1 MLKKIHKFLYYY
13 LSIFLLTWSVNAQ
26 YIFEESNLPG
36 KISLYHVAEVADV
49 GSSKITI
56 YDVLSNVK
64 SYRHLRSENENLGF
78 STHYF
83 WIKFE
88 LENRTTNHL
97 EYYLEAARP
106 TIDLADLYQID
117 SNSKITRF
125 RSGDNMSFE
134 DRSYKDRKCSFK
146 IILKP
151 GEKLQYYLHLQSGG
165 DTINLPLL
173 LRDTK
178 SLMEI
183 SSLEQFFFGIFYGIL
198 LIAGIIYLFFYFAL
212 HERVFAFYSLYIFA
226 IGLMQF
232 SIDGYF
238 YQFITP
244 NGGYFSLRSVLIF
257 AAFATFFLGRY
268 SQLFLHLKTH
278 DPIMSKFLNV
288 WYVLLLMMLMAVL
301 FIPAALPYCFPVAN
315 ILGMLILLTIFV
327 SVIRL
332 GYLKVPVDNFFKIG
346 ITFLILG
353 FVIFILNNFGQM
365 SPSFVW
371 QNSSKFGTGIE
382 VIFLSLSMANL
393 IRKIKTEREDYN
405 NMALLKSEEMNDMK
419 SYFLSNISH
428 ELRTPLNAIMNIS
441 NDMSKNA
448 DDEKVRQNAQVIKYS
463 SHSLLSSINDILD
476 FSKIEKGE
484 IVLESVNFEPLK
496 VLEHIKNNAA
506 VRAKDQGLDFIYSRS
521 AYIPEMLNGDVIR
534 LGQIVNNVFSNAI
547 KFTPSGFVKFGIE
560 SESRPENKARLTL
573 TISDSGVGIPKTKM
587 DSIFDSFTQD
597 NFNNKRKF
605 GGLGL
610 GLYIVKSLVDMK
622 GGSIVMESIPNV
634 GTNCK
639 IVIEYDV
646 VTQSIHSETLIDAFD
661 LHGKKILV
669 VEDNGINQ
677 IVIKMIAS
685 KWKNVTVIYV
695 NNGLEGVEA
704 VKEQNFDLIL
714 MDLQMPI
721 MDGYEAATAIR
732 NGEAGESN
740 KNIPI
745 IAVTADVMESTK
757 QKIKD
762 LGMNDYLSKPL
773 RNETLYE
780 AVKKLI

>member
-1 MLKKIHKFLYYY
+1 MLNKSPKLLFFSYLCCLLFSPLANAQCVFRNHDFPTQFSVHSLAEFVGFGEKNIASEKIIPIKLPNH
-13 LSIFLLTWSVNAQ
+13 SVN
-26 YIFEESNLPG
+26 IESETLMALFTSG
-36 KISLYHVAEVADV
+36 VFCGIVLILGSL
-49 GSSKITI
+49 
-56 YDVLSNVK
+56 
-64 SYRHLRSENENLGF
+64 
-78 STHYF
+78 
-83 WIKFE
+83 
-88 LENRTTNHL
+88 
-97 EYYLEAARP
+97 
-106 TIDLADLYQID
+106 
-117 SNSKITRF
+117 
-125 RSGDNMSFE
+125 
-134 DRSYKDRKCSFK
+134 
-146 IILKP
+146 
-151 GEKLQYYLHLQSGG
+151 
-165 DTINLPLL
+165 
-173 LRDTK
+173 
-178 SLMEI
+178 
-183 SSLEQFFFGIFYGIL
+183 
-198 LIAGIIYLFFYFAL
+198 YLFFYFTIKRRIFL
-212 HERVFAFYSLYIFA
+212 FYSLFVFSV
-226 IGLMQF
+226 GLMQL
-232 SIDGYF
+232 SLDSYF
-238 YQFITP
+238 HL
-244 NGGYFSLRSVLIF
+244 YFSPLTVFIF
-257 AAFATFFLGRY
+257 ALFSTFFLGY
-268 SQLFLHLKTH
+268 WSQ
-278 DPIMSKFLNV
+278 IFLNIKGHSPKLSNFFYAN
-288 WYVLLLMMLMAVL
+288 YVLAFAPLLL
-301 FIPAALPYCFPVAN
+301 FILNPTALAYCYLFVH
-315 ILGMLILLTIFV
+315 ILMILVLLAV
-327 SVIRL
+327 VVGVIRTHHIK
-332 GYLKVPVDNFFKIG
+332 GSVDHFFKIG
-346 ITFLILG
+346 IAFLIAG
-353 FVIFILNNFGQM
+353 FMISVLDHFGQIQI
-365 SPSFVW
+365 PFVS
-371 QNSSKFGTGIE
+371 QHGSKFGVGLGA
-382 VIFLSLSMANL
+382 IFLSFSMANL
-393 IRKIKTEREDYN
+393 VRKTKDYN
-405 NMALLKSEEMNDMK
+405 KIALLKLEEMNDMK

-496 VLEHIKNNAA
+496 VLEHIKNNAS

-634 GTNCK
+634 GTTCK
-639 IVIEYDV
+639 IIIEYDV

-669 VEDNGINQ
+669 VEDNAINQ

-762 LGMNDYLSKPL
+762 IGMNDYLSKPL